1 MIASS
6 LLTLF
11 LGWLNYSLSLAE
23 QLKTCKCVQA
33 EGLPRASRYWA
44 AMCRA
49 RQRDATTYPI
59 AVERREDGLADSDMA
74 SGQAGGGGGRPLSV
88 MGLGG
93 ACLLGRDA
101 QDCLPAPRQVRLREP
116 AVHLFS
122 QTRVFAR
129 DRTLCLSLTL
139 PSFSL
144 SLSLSPSLPPSLP
157 LSFSPF
163 PLTPSVKH
171 LVANPLAQMSQILHR
186 SENVPTKRL
195 IANAITRMCFAC
207 ASVHVCQCAR
217 ER

>member
-33 EGLPRASRYWA
+33 GGLPRASRYWA

-74 SGQAGGGGGRPLSV
+74 SGQAGGGAGGAGGRPLSV

-139 PSFSL
+139 PSL
-144 SLSLSPSLPPSLP
+144 SLSLPLSLPPSLPPSLF
-157 LSFSPF
+157 LPF
-163 PLTPSVKH
+163 PSHSFCETP
-171 LVANPLAQMSQILHR
+171 R
-186 SENVPTKRL
+186 SEPTRPNEPN
-195 IANAITRMCFAC
+195 IA
-207 ASVHVCQCAR
+207 S
-217 ER
+217 ERKCTD